1 MSRLNS
7 FSTSL
12 PVAQSGLIPNPAV
25 LQQTAPVPPAEPPS
39 ITLSPDQLQV
49 AASQSSEGPAAQV
62 SFAPPEFINHTVR
75 QGQTLSDIAG
85 EHLGNRNRYMEIFNV
100 NRDQLSNPDNLRIG
114 MALKVYVDQPSATP
128 ETPASAAPPEPP
140 THAHHRVRRGE
151 NLSDIAQKFLG
162 DRNRY
167 MEIYDMNRS
176 RLSNPNDLRI
186 GMVLDLPLPAGSV
199 VDEPEPVSVSPPVAP
214 APPTAPAADPV
225 APTRPTPR
233 PEFFVEHTVKRG
245 ESLSELA
252 LTYLGDGERY
262 MDIFNAN
269 RDQLSTP
276 DALKLGMKLKI
287 PSATPPVAGTP
298 ASSRPSAPTVG
309 NVAPVTSIEGMTPR
323 ATELFQAMQ
332 RYQQYHAQ
340 RGNTQRTRTT
350 QAQMREIAVEL
361 DKAGNAFNVDPK
373 MMLALFAHESGG
385 INPRARSHT
394 GAGGLGQLTGIA
406 IRQIHHMSGIA
417 KGFRGEAPYNQY
429 KGNFVQS
436 TRNINQRYDIKANV
450 WTSTAY
456 MSYELTDRA
465 HLGRGVERALKRYGD
480 PNVPTYA
487 NKVNAEYK
495 TLFGG
500 RLF

>member
-12 PVAQSGLIPNPAV
+12 PVAQSGLIPNPTV
-25 LQQTAPVPPAEPPS
+25 LQQTAPVPPAEPTS

-128 ETPASAAPPEPP
+128 ETPAAPAEPP

-186 GMVLDLPLPAGSV
+186 GMVLDLPLPPGSV
-199 VDEPEPVSVSPPVAP
+199 VEEPEPVSAVPPVAP
-214 APPTAPAADPV
+214 TQPTAPAAEPV
-225 APTRPTPR
+225 APTRPPSR

-262 MDIFNAN
+262 MEIFNAN
-269 RDQLSTP
+269 RDQLSAP
-276 DALKLGMKLKI
+276 ENLKIGMKLQI
-287 PSATPPVAGTP
+287 PTHPNSQAVNRSPATTSKVSNA
-298 ASSRPSAPTVG
+298 
-309 NVAPVTSIEGMTPR
+309 APVTALEGMTPR

-361 DKAGNAFNVDPK
+361 DKAGKAFNVDPK

-417 KGFRGEAPYNQY
+417 KGFRGEAPYNQH